1 MKWLVLRQDTEAWD
15 ISPRCRPCDLRPPVN
30 PRQFRH
36 AGGSTD
42 CGPWMYTA

>member
-1 MKWLVLRQDTEAWD
+1 MRWLVLRQDTEVWE
-15 ISPRCRPCDLRPPVN
+15 IFPGPPVN